1 MFFCRYG
8 MMHKC
13 WALAP
18 ANRPSFSKLVSFL
31 CDLLLDQEENVG
43 LKENLNIC
51 VKLYSNI
58 YVNVAA

>member
-1 MFFCRYG
+1 